1 MVWHRVF
8 QEPRKGFVA
17 HTAASR
23 KLVEDPLA
31 RAGLGYMFD
40 EVWQS
45 FAKVDPSSKR
55 VSQAES
61 SLRTDSRGYGDL
73 PKR

>member
-1 MVWHRVF
+1 MWPQSDSSSAVFTLAMVWYRGF

-31 RAGLGYMFD
+31 RADLGYIFD

-45 FAKVDPSSKR
+45 FAQVCNSDKATP
-55 VSQAES
+55 
-61 SLRTDSRGYGDL
+61 
-73 PKR
+73 

>member
-1 MVWHRVF
+1 MVWYRGF

-23 KLVEDPLA
+23 KFVEDPLA
-31 RAGLGYMFD
+31 RADLGHIID

-45 FAKVDPSSKR
+45 FAQVCNSDKATP
-55 VSQAES
+55 
-61 SLRTDSRGYGDL
+61 
-73 PKR
+73 